1 MMWRRGNSNMT
12 VIDAKPQRNTVAP
25 KSRRDTNKMKLTTT

>member
-1 MMWRRGNSNMT
+1 MMWRRGSNMT
-12 VIDAKPQRNTVAP
+12 MIDAKPQRNTVAP